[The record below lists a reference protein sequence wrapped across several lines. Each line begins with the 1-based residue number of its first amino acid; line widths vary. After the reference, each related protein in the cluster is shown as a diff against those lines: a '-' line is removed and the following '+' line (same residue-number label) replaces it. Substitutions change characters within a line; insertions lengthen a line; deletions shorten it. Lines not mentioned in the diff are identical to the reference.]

1 VTARVLAAFA
11 FAAMI
16 AGGIERFY
24 FRALFLDASAWRPA
38 LTELPWRK
46 LPGYRRFL
54 LDVDARTP
62 PGARI
67 ALWMPAGGDAY
78 SYGYVRAPFLLPGK
92 QLVPAPAAQA
102 AEFIAAWH
110 GAPAIPG
117 FEIVWRSGD
126 GVLMRR
132 VR

>member
-1 VTARVLAAFA
+1 MLAAFA

-24 FRALFLDASAWRPA
+24 FRALFLEGSVWRPA

-54 LDVDARTP
+54 LDVDAHTP

-67 ALWMPAGGDAY
+67 ALWMPVAGNAY
-78 SYGYVRAPFLLPGK
+78 EYGYVRAPFLLPGK
-92 QLVPAPAAQA
+92 QIVPAPPAD
-102 AEFIAAWH
+102 FVAAWH
-110 GAPAIPG
+110 GAPDIPG
-117 FEIVWRSGD
+117 FAIVWRSGD

>member
-1 VTARVLAAFA
+1 VIVRVVAAFA

-16 AGGIERFY
+16 AGGVERFY
-24 FRALFLDASAWRPA
+24 FRALFLDASVWRPA

-67 ALWMPAGGDAY
+67 ALWMPVRGDAY
-78 SYGYVRAPFLLPGK
+78 EYGYVRAPFLLPGK
-92 QLVPAPAAQA
+92 QMVPAAT
-102 AEFIAAWH
+102 AEFVAAWH
-110 GAPAIPG
+110 DVPEIPG
-117 FEIVWRSGD
+117 FAIVWTSGD

-132 VR
+132 AR